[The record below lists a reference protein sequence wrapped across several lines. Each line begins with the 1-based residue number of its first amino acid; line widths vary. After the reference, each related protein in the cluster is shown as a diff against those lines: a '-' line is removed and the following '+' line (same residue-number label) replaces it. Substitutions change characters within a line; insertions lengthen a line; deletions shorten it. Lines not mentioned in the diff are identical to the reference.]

1 MREYDVTPKEQG
13 SDCIYQRTCQYY
25 KYGIWCN
32 ICTFRYSYEELE
44 DDCEDELY

>member
-13 SDCIYQRTCQYY
+13 SDCIYQNNCQFY

-32 ICTFRYSYEELE
+32 VCTQRRDYKEIDVY
-44 DDCEDELY
+44 DDDE